1 MFWEYVTDLSY
12 VLISVIGGII
22 AILYA
27 FMRKG
32 RKKRVR

>member
-1 MFWEYVTDLSY
+1 MFWEYVLDMSY

-22 AILYA
+22 AILYV
-27 FMRKG
+27 FIRKG

>member
-1 MFWEYVTDLSY
+1 MSY
-12 VLISVIGGII
+12 VLISVIGGIV

-27 FMRKG
+27 FIRKG